1 MVTHPLTSNYAF
13 LSDCVPR
20 PPVLLDPSMPISDD
34 LRDLY
39 QQVILDHSRHPRNH
53 GELGGDCI
61 HVHGDNPT
69 CGDEIDLWL
78 KLNSEGGIEEVKF
91 SGQGCAISQASASM
105 MTVKVKGASKAKAS
119 GLLQDFRSVVTGE
132 GQVTDEDA
140 LGELQ
145 LLEGVQKF
153 PQRVKCA
160 MLAWRALEQALSE
173 GSGDVH
179 A

>member
-1 MVTHPLTSNYAF
+1 
-13 LSDCVPR
+13 
-20 PPVLLDPSMPISDD
+20 MPISDD

-53 GELGGDCI
+53 GELGSGCV

-69 CGDEIDLWL
+69 CGDEVDLWVRFS
-78 KLNSEGGIEEVKF
+78 SEGRVEDIKF

-105 MTVKVKGASKAKAS
+105 MTVKVKGATQPQAAA
-119 GLLQDFRSVVTGE
+119 LIEDFRRVVTGE
-132 GQVTDEDA
+132 GTVHDEDA
-140 LGELQ
+140 LGELV

-160 MLAWRALEQALSE
+160 MLAWRALEQAMTE
-173 GSGDVH
+173 GPSQ